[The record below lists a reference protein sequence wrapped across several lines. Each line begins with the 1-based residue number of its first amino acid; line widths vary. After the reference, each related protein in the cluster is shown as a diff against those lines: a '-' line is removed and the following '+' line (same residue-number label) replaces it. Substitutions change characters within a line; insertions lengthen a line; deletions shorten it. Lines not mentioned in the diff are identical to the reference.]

1 MKAGDSTPVLEERRA
16 AYKEVARIFREDRF
30 ILPIIPSIFLYVAP
44 KTVSDLKW
52 SADGFVIL
60 EDAKITE

>member
-1 MKAGDSTPVLEERRA
+1 LEERRA

-44 KTVSDLKW
+44 KSVSDVSW
-52 SADGFVIL
+52 SADGFPIF
-60 EDAKITE
+60 EDAKKAE